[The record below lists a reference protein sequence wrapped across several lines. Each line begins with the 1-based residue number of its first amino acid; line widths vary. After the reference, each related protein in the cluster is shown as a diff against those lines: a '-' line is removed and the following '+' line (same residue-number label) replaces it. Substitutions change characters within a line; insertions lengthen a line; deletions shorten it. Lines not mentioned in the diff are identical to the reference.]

1 MTERIIGPAPA
12 TESVPTVQE
21 KGNSKGDVRRVNQ
34 ADLDAMALST
44 ELDLDASVDRDRF
57 MELTTASNRWINQL
71 ERSTSAFQARC
82 KAEKEAEEEEAV
94 QAAVAAKKAA
104 DEAREAKKAANGKA
118 TSRTRSM
125 TTKATGPA
133 GVEVHISHK

>member
-1 MTERIIGPAPA
+1 
-12 TESVPTVQE
+12 
-21 KGNSKGDVRRVNQ
+21 
-34 ADLDAMALST
+34 MALST

-133 GVEVHISHK
+133 GVESVDSEPLNNVLCLSSVGVIGVVPVR